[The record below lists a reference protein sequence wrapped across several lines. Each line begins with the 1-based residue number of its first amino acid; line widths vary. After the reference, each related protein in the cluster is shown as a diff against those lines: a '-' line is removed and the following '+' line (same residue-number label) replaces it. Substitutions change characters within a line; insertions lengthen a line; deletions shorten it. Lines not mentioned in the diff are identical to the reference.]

1 MRNVDRPRML
11 KRKTDSLCPGRKWP
25 QGCYS
30 PARGIVSQIS
40 SSEKEQQMT
49 LFRFVPTVFCAAL
62 MGAAFSPSA
71 AADQWNKKTVITFDQ
86 PVETP
91 GVHIQGWAVL
101 PAGTYVFRLLESPS
115 DRHIVQI
122 FNQDETVI
130 YATVLA
136 IPNYRLRA
144 TGKTVITF
152 RERPAG
158 EPQSLR
164 AWFYPGDNFGQ
175 EFVYP
180 KEKALALARETNTP
194 VLAAEIAPEVTAPIV
209 SAPAEPV
216 VVALIQAPVVAVKPT
231 GEVVQ
236 IAEVVTLPP
245 AEVQVAEVAV
255 PEATLPKT
263 ASQFPLI
270 GLAGLLALGLALA
283 LRFVRA

>member
-1 MRNVDRPRML
+1 
-11 KRKTDSLCPGRKWP
+11 
-25 QGCYS
+25 
-30 PARGIVSQIS
+30 
-40 SSEKEQQMT
+40 MT
-49 LFRFVPTVFCAAL
+49 LLKAVPTVFYAAVL
-62 MGAAFSPSA
+62 CAAFSPSVK
-71 AADQWNKKTVITFDQ
+71 ADQWNKKTVVTFDQ

-144 TGKTVITF
+144 TGQTVITF

-158 EPQSLR
+158 EPEALR

-180 KEKALALARETNTP
+180 KEKALQLARETNTP
-194 VLAAEIAPEVTAPIV
+194 VLAAEIIPEVTAPIV
-209 SAPAEPV
+209 SAPAAPA

-236 IAEVVTLPP
+236 IAEVVTVPQP
-245 AEVQVAEVAV
+245 EVQVAENV
-255 PEATLPKT
+255 PTEAELPKT
-263 ASQFPLI
+263 ASHLPLI
-270 GLAGLLALGLALA
+270 GVAGLLGLGLACA